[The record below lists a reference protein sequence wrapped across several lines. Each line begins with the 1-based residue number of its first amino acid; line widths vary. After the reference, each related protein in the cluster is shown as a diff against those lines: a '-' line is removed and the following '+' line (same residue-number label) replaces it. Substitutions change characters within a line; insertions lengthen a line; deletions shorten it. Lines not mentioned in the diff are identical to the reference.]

1 MRAQILQ
8 VATIHPFDLLA
19 AIDRDCV
26 CAIQRYPAQSQ
37 IPPVTTMSSTPLTV
51 TQIEALLAGTS
62 QY

>member
-1 MRAQILQ
+1 MCAQILQ

-26 CAIQRYPAQSQ
+26 GAIQLYPVQSQ